1 MQVRSCLLTLA
12 GTVLPAVLVAQATN
26 PPPAAKPAPPA
37 AAPAATAPA
46 PAASTNPVTD
56 ALRMAEQRYARIL
69 VAAAEAMPAEKY
81 NYRPTPAQMSFA
93 QIQVHLANEGNDL
106 LCGKVSGVTAP
117 PRATAADTTAGKDA
131 LVARLKETF
140 QFCEQ
145 AFAKLDDSKLSQQI
159 QLFGPRPFTIAAAM
173 FITVGD
179 WADHYSQEA
188 NYLRLNG
195 ILPPTAQPRS
205 SM

>member
-1 MQVRSCLLTLA
+1 MQVRPYILTLA
-12 GTVLPAVLVAQATN
+12 CAVLPAALAAQ
-26 PPPAAKPAPPA
+26 
-37 AAPAATAPA
+37 AAPAAVPA
-46 PAASTNPVTD
+46 TSTNPVSD
-56 ALRMAEQRYARIL
+56 ALRQAEQRFARIL
-69 VAAAEAMPAEKY
+69 VAAAEAMPADKY

-106 LCGKVSGVTAP
+106 LCGKVAGVTAP
-117 PRATAADTTAGKDA
+117 ARATAADSTLGKDA

-140 QFCEQ
+140 TFCEQ
-145 AFAKLDDSKLSQQI
+145 AFAKLDDSKLNQQI
-159 QLFGPRPFTIAAAM
+159 QLFGPRPFSMAAAM

-195 ILPPTAQPRS
+195 ILPPTAQPRTG
-205 SM
+205 M

>member
-1 MQVRSCLLTLA
+1 MNPRMFLVITLA
-12 GTVLPAVLVAQATN
+12 ALPQALSSQ
-26 PPPAAKPAPPA
+26 AAPA
-37 AAPAATAPA
+37 AAPAA
-46 PAASTNPVTD
+46 SKSPVAD
-56 ALRMAEQRYARIL
+56 ALRQMTQRYSRIL

-93 QIQVHLANEGNDL
+93 QIQVHLANEGNDI
-106 LCGKVSGVTAP
+106 LCGKTAGIDVP
-117 PRATAADTTAGKDA
+117 QRTKMDTTATKEQ

-145 AFAKLDDSKLSQQI
+145 AFAHLDDSKLADPVSM
-159 QLFGPRPFTIAAAM
+159 FGMNLTRASATL
-173 FITVGD
+173 ITVGD

-195 ILPPTAQPRS
+195 ILPPTAQRQG
-205 SM
+205 M